1 MGKEV
6 SADEGKFKYRGITMA
21 KTVKNLQNCLTL
33 DTSVPSGAKLI
44 WIPKTMIFVDHSYQ
58 REKISIDTVRSIKV
72 NWNWLSFGAMVI
84 ADREGVYYVVDGQHR
99 LLAARSIQDISVLPC
114 VVYKSSSIIDEA
126 KSFLGANSFRNPV
139 KAVDKYKAM
148 IVAENEL
155 ALTADRMLS
164 DLGITIMARPESYGQ
179 TGIITGILRRTQ
191 TDPII
196 CEKALRLALKITE
209 EENTP
214 ITTIVFEGLC
224 SLAKSLDGEGLDCNR
239 FQSRIT
245 EIGSKTLC
253 RAAKN
258 MALSLENG
266 GPRSWGLGILGAVNK
281 GLKTRYTVKDIS

>member
-1 MGKEV
+1 
-6 SADEGKFKYRGITMA
+6 MA
-21 KTVKNLQNCLTL
+21 KTARNLHTCLTL

-44 WIPKTMIFVDHSYQ
+44 WIPKAMIFVDHSYQ
-58 REKISIDTVRSIKV
+58 RDKISADTIRSIKS

-126 KSFLGANSFRNPV
+126 KSFLGANSLRNPV

-164 DLGITIMARPESYGQ
+164 NLGITITARPDSYGQ

-191 TDPII
+191 TDPIV

-209 EENTP
+209 AENTP
-214 ITTIVFEGLC
+214 ITTVAFEGLC

-266 GPRSWGLGILGAVNK
+266 GPRSWGLGMLGAVNK
-281 GLKTRYTVKDIS
+281 GLKTRFTVRDIS